1 MNNNR
6 RISLFLIVAT
16 VPLLIGFTSIQ
27 TVFAQSNLDV
37 DKLAED
43 FYCTCGCNMLL
54 SVCETQM
61 SCDVAGDMKEQLRT
75 MISQGMT
82 RDEIVD
88 EMTSIYGNT
97 VLSIPPVQGFN
108 LALWYYPVIGGIL
121 GIFVITIVSRR
132 RSNVDWRIDPEEVI
146 SLDEEELIKQ
156 LDMGETKTG
165 SSISTEKKYDDL
177 LKKKMN
183 SES

>member
-1 MNNNR
+1 M
-6 RISLFLIVAT
+6 F
-16 VPLLIGFTSIQ
+16 PLLVGSSSIQ
-27 TVFAQSNLDV
+27 IVFAQGYLNV

-61 SCDVAGDMKEQLRT
+61 SCEVAGDMKEQLRT
-75 MISQGMT
+75 MITQGMD

-88 EMTSIYGNT
+88 EMTSMYGNT
-97 VLSIPPVQGFN
+97 VLSIPPVQGFT

-132 RSNVDWRIDPEEVI
+132 RSNVSWRIDPEEVL
-146 SLDEEELIKQ
+146 SLNEEELIKQ
-156 LDMGETKTG
+156 LDINETETV
-165 SSISTEKKYDDL
+165 SSTEQKYDDL

-183 SES
+183 SED